1 MTYFNGS
8 TANNLVWPRS
18 DGRLG
23 HPPYAYHEP
32 GSVFIDTKP
41 GVPPSERYKMVA
53 SWKGGVWLLTS
64 PDGTY
69 ITYTTYILHCIR
81 ARAEYYT
88 KTGSGQPEKN
98 LT

>member
-1 MTYFNGS
+1 MAYFNGS

-69 ITYTTYILHCIR
+69 ITYILYIQ
-81 ARAEYYT
+81 ARAKYYI

>member
-1 MTYFNGS
+1 
-8 TANNLVWPRS
+8 
-18 DGRLG
+18 
-23 HPPYAYHEP
+23 
-32 GSVFIDTKP
+32 
-41 GVPPSERYKMVA
+41 MVA

-69 ITYTTYILHCIR
+69 IAYTTYILHCIQ